1 LTEVATHAER
11 DPLDEEI
18 ERVLR
23 ENPGLRE
30 RLVEYDRKREAGELT
45 LIPPEEAMR
54 RLGLDRRT
62 E

>member
-1 LTEVATHAER
+1 MATHPQR

-30 RLVEYDRKREAGELT
+30 RLAEYDRQREAGELT
-45 LIPPEEAMR
+45 VIPHEEAMS
-54 RLGLDRRT
+54 RLGLDRRR